1 MASKYYENKARRA
14 WWQVHVDAWQRS
26 GLPKSRYC
34 QQHGLLDETFTRWL
48 RVLADEEALRVKR
61 ELAREAL
68 RERRRCKHAPASKD
82 TKNRAVRA
90 YWAMHVEALRWSG
103 MPLQAYAKSLG
114 LSVYSLGRWR
124 LLIERGEV
132 EEDWRA
138 LLHPSARANLSTS
151 AKPSANEP
159 GAESGLTDGEEK
171 PAKRAR
177 RTFSSEEKQAIVT
190 ETERPG
196 ETVTSVARRHDI
208 VTSMVFR
215 WRAEMGLGKRERAR
229 LAAVRLAGA
238 SSSEPLVLHD
248 LVPPSDGMAAVDL
261 GDGRRVFA
269 PIGSDPEAVRR
280 QVAKQENAR

>member
-1 MASKYYENKARRA
+1 
-14 WWQVHVDAWQRS
+14 
-26 GLPKSRYC
+26 
-34 QQHGLLDETFTRWL
+34 
-48 RVLADEEALRVKR
+48 
-61 ELAREAL
+61 
-68 RERRRCKHAPASKD
+68 
-82 TKNRAVRA
+82 
-90 YWAMHVEALRWSG
+90 
-103 MPLQAYAKSLG
+103 
-114 LSVYSLGRWR
+114 
-124 LLIERGEV
+124 
-132 EEDWRA
+132 
-138 LLHPSARANLSTS
+138 
-151 AKPSANEP
+151 
-159 GAESGLTDGEEK
+159 LTDGEEK